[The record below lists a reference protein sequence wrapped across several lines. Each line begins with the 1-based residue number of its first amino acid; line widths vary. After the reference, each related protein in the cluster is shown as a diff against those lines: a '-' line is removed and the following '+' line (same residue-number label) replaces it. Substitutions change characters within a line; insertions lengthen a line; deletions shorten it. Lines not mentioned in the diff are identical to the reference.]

1 MLMSTFSEL
10 PILNFVLQGQHIL
23 HLYVF
28 PESRAQF
35 LKLLGQAGLLPEL
48 NIGLGIGF
56 GSTEID
62 FWSYASGL
70 SDVLGED
77 MRNKTPVLGEKA
89 LTVVSSPLKSSR
101 SF

>member
-1 MLMSTFSEL
+1 
-10 PILNFVLQGQHIL
+10 
-23 HLYVF
+23 VF
-28 PESRAQF
+28 PESRVQF

-48 NIGLGIGF
+48 NFGLGIGF

-70 SDVLGED
+70 GDALGGD
-77 MRNKTPVLGEKA
+77 ALRTKAPVLGERA
-89 LTVVSSPLKSSR
+89 LTMVSGQLKSSR